1 MKLFND
7 ADITY
12 QQLFHVTEH
21 SFYKVFAR
29 PLSDIS
35 SKADIDF
42 VNAERQLRYGP
53 QYILPAEYSYEYNL
67 ICNDPHRRIITIDF
81 GDDIAI
87 VVLKRVQ
94 MFQNVYTRIEG
105 IPISRSR
112 NKHHELHILTILAAT
127 GLAYKI
133 GGCLIESE
141 ILDQMGY
148 PFSEEISSY
157 NFYSYIPS
165 NFAKINRNKWKHK
178 KGIKRMEKMS
188 GLTVKFLVDKNQK
201 DLDDIS
207 RLNGWFDRWKKEV
220 EGTKSGW
227 KKLQKSMSKHP
238 YWLDQNIISY
248 LFRYKDIPVA
258 YVVYV
263 TGKYKTAHQ
272 IINKSIGRAVLPEFE
287 FTDQEQQEFDEIRRR
302 IPAFIHYKTIKDL
315 NERGYAHGYFGGAFS
330 MKSLRGYKTMM
341 NDLEVSQQIHKLSG
355 E

>member
-112 NKHHELHILTILAAT
+112 NKIKWDIRSVKKFQVTI
-127 GLAYKI
+127 
-133 GGCLIESE
+133 S
-141 ILDQMGY
+141 
-148 PFSEEISSY
+148 
-157 NFYSYIPS
+157 IPI
-165 NFAKINRNKWKHK
+165 FHRI
-178 KGIKRMEKMS
+178 
-188 GLTVKFLVDKNQK
+188 
-201 DLDDIS
+201 
-207 RLNGWFDRWKKEV
+207 
-220 EGTKSGW
+220 
-227 KKLQKSMSKHP
+227 LQKLIATNGSTK
-238 YWLDQNIISY
+238 
-248 LFRYKDIPVA
+248 
-258 YVVYV
+258 
-263 TGKYKTAHQ
+263 
-272 IINKSIGRAVLPEFE
+272 RASNAWKRCLV
-287 FTDQEQQEFDEIRRR
+287 
-302 IPAFIHYKTIKDL
+302 
-315 NERGYAHGYFGGAFS
+315 
-330 MKSLRGYKTMM
+330 
-341 NDLEVSQQIHKLSG
+341 
-355 E
+355 